1 LEEIIFENFN
11 ISENN
16 IISVEPAKVLRY
28 TLNFHP
34 QKVGFRVNLSLPWP
48 HAIHPMGV
56 GSPFSFLESVQM
68 GNPNAQGISLL
79 ICTKCSHGHSY
90 FPSYEI
96 LNYEHETHVVI
107 ACNHVHNG
115 FHIVTLV
122 TNKMGKED
130 SCAILSSKR

>member
-1 LEEIIFENFN
+1 LAISTNGIFPKYSLFSFTIFFDLEEIKFENFN

-34 QKVGFRVNLSLPWP
+34 QKVGFKVILSLPWP
-48 HAIHPMGV
+48 HAIHLMGV
-56 GSPFSFLESVQM
+56 GSPFSFLGSVQM
-68 GNPNAQGISLL
+68 GNPNAQGTSLL

-96 LNYEHETHVVI
+96 L
-107 ACNHVHNG
+107 
-115 FHIVTLV
+115 HIMNMKLP
-122 TNKMGKED
+122 
-130 SCAILSSKR
+130 